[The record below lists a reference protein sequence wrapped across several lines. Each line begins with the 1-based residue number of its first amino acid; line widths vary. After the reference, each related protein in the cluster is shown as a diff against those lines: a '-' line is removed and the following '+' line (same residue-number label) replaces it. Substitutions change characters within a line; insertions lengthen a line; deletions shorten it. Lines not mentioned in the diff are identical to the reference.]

1 MSDAAAPAAPVAAQP
16 NQAEGEQPAQPQQPV
31 DPFAEFDA
39 VLKAKPVKY
48 KAGGKERVVGSMK
61 ELVRKAEMAD
71 GMQSR
76 QQELLEREQR
86 AAAKEERDAK
96 LKAAKS
102 PRERVAV
109 LREYAKETGVDFDEL
124 AEEAVLERI
133 EREKSMAGMSE
144 AEKAARREA
153 EELRA
158 QLAEYQS
165 EKQRAEEETKQREE
179 EAEFAEL
186 RNTLASHAVK
196 ALTAAKLP
204 KEAAPDAVRRL
215 SVLMA
220 KAAENRLP
228 LDPEELANEAVQWA
242 GRDFQSY
249 TTALEGEPLLAFLG
263 DKVAQRASKALLARS
278 QGAGGVRA
286 KLPPVEQQAAKP
298 IDKGQYTSTMAMW
311 KALEQGKLK

>member
-1 MSDAAAPAAPVAAQP
+1 MSDAAAPAAPAAAQP
-16 NQAEGEQPAQPQQPV
+16 SQAEGEQPTQPQQPV
-31 DPFAEFDA
+31 DPFAEYDA

-61 ELVRKAEMAD
+61 ELISKAEMAD

-76 QQELLEREQR
+76 QQE
-86 AAAKEERDAK
+86 
-96 LKAAKS
+96 
-102 PRERVAV
+102 
-109 LREYAKETGVDFDEL
+109 
-124 AEEAVLERI
+124 VLERMQ
-133 EREKSMAGMSE
+133 REKSMTGMSE

-165 EKQRAEEETKQREE
+165 EKQRAEEEAKQREE

-242 GRDFQSY
+242 
-249 TTALEGEPLLAFLG
+249 
-263 DKVAQRASKALLARS
+263 V
-278 QGAGGVRA
+278 
-286 KLPPVEQQAAKP
+286 
-298 IDKGQYTSTMAMW
+298 
-311 KALEQGKLK
+311 

>member
-1 MSDAAAPAAPVAAQP
+1 MSDSAAAPAEATPAPT
-16 NQAEGEQPAQPQQPV
+16 EAQPQQQAPV
-31 DPFAEFDA
+31 DPFAEYDA

-48 KAGGKERVVGSMK
+48 KAGGKERTVASMK

-96 LKAAKS
+96 LKSAKS
-102 PRERVAV
+102 AKEKVSI

-158 QLAEYQS
+158 QVAEYEAQK
-165 EKQRAEEETKQREE
+165 EQAAKEAQRQAE

-186 RNTLASHAVK
+186 RNTLAGHVVK

-204 KEAAPDAVRRL
+204 KEASADAVRRL

-220 KAAENRLP
+220 KAVEGRMP

-249 TTALEGEPLLAFLG
+249 TTGLDGEALLSFLG

-278 QGAGGVRA
+278 QSANGVRA
-286 KLPPVEQQAAKP
+286 KLPPVEQATPNSFDRSKYTSPQAA
-298 IDKGQYTSTMAMW
+298 W